1 MYLICNLSNLKQQM
15 SAVFMN
21 KYRFFPLPFLLF
33 LLDLLLG
40 NLAINNM
47 KTTPDSQSKNL
58 PLPC

>member
-1 MYLICNLSNLKQQM
+1 M

-40 NLAINNM
+40 NLAINNT